1 MARSSIW
8 SGMLTFV
15 LVSIPVNIVPAVR
28 PKRTSFHLLHRTDHA
43 RLRLKM
49 FCPVDQTYVHPEH
62 ILNGYPVDG
71 DRYVI
76 VRDEEYEALE
86 PKRSQA
92 IEIESFVDFDQI
104 DPVFYDRPYY
114 LVPKKGG
121 EKPYRLLHESMK
133 NTSRAGIARLVIR
146 DREYLVA
153 VWPLEKSLGLMLLH
167 FAQQV
172 RQPEQFAPSVDA
184 DAESVKKI
192 IRVMESKKIDYNP
205 DNYTDEYRVR
215 LLEFLDRKAKEGQV
229 VTAPETDEQEEK
241 AEPVESEQDLIAALE
256 ESLSHA
262 RG

>member
-43 RLRLKM
+43 RLRRRM
-49 FCPVDQTYVHPEH
+49 FCPADQTYVHPEH

-76 VRDEEYEALE
+76 VRDAEYEALE

-104 DPVFYDRPYY
+104 DPVYYDRPYY

-133 NTSRAGIARLVIR
+133 STGRAGIARLVIR

-167 FAQQV
+167 FAQQI
-172 RQPEQFAPSVDA
+172 RDSGQFAPAAEA
-184 DAESVKKI
+184 DAESVNNM
-192 IRVMESKKIDYNP
+192 IRVMESKKIDYDPN
-205 DNYTDEYRVR
+205 NYTDEYRIH
-215 LLEFLDRKAKEGQV
+215 LLEFLEQKAKQGQV
-229 VTAPETDEQEEK
+229 VTAPETEEEEDE

>member
-1 MARSSIW
+1 MARNSIW

-43 RLRLKM
+43 RIRRRM
-49 FCPVDQTYVHPEH
+49 FCPADQVYVHPEH
-62 ILNGYPVDG
+62 ILSGYPVGG
-71 DRYVI
+71 DQYVI

-92 IEIESFVDFDQI
+92 IEIESFVDFGQI

-114 LVPKKGG
+114 LVPRKGG

-133 NTSRAGIARLVIR
+133 KTGRAGIARLVIR

-153 VWPLEKSLGLMLLH
+153 VWPLEKTLGLMLLH
-167 FAQQV
+167 FSQQI
-172 RQPEQFAPSVDA
+172 RDADPFAPATEA
-184 DAESVKKI
+184 DAESVKNI
-192 IRVMESKKIDYNP
+192 IRLMESKKIDYNP
-205 DNYTDEYRVR
+205 ANYPDEYRVH
-215 LLEFLDRKAKEGQV
+215 LLEFLDRKAKQGQV
-229 VTAPETDEQEEK
+229 VTAPEIGQDEEQ